1 MEQTTCQVVNSFY
14 KHQCLSC
21 KINKHGK
28 LQTVSVQFHKVLFA
42 HTARKFN
49 ISEQAEKKH
58 SLEWDNEAT
67 QMPTHDTETCG
78 SQRQTIYTW
87 RCK

>member
-21 KINKHGK
+21 KINKHSK

-42 HTARKFN
+42 HTVRKFN
-49 ISEQAEKKH
+49 ISKWTSWK
-58 SLEWDNEAT
+58 
-67 QMPTHDTETCG
+67 ETLIG
-78 SQRQTIYTW
+78 MR
-87 RCK
+87 